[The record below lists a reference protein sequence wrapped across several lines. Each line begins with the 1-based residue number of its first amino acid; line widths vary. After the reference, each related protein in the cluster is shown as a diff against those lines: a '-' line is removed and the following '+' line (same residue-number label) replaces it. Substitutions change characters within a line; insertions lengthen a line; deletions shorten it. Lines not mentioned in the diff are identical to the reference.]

1 MPQNDKRSAKRR
13 TRSERRA
20 QEEARLRAQ
29 AEQAE
34 KERKQQ
40 TLIGAIVVAV
50 VIALVA
56 VIGVTVYRN
65 THPSSSPSATT
76 SAANLASAKKAMNA
90 VKPKPSVANS
100 DGGFTFSKDGY
111 NKTISDAPTIAIY
124 MDPMCPGC
132 GQMHRQIDA
141 TLKSM
146 YEAGQV
152 NLEYHV
158 MTALDANSSDDYSSR
173 ASSSAVYI
181 AQHDSDPEHLLQY
194 MTNLYAEDFQP
205 SEGSSYV
212 SVSNDKLKEQAVK
225 AGVPESVA
233 SKAYAGTYI
242 KWLKAVDSYTT
253 KRNELK
259 NVSGSLK
266 GQMSTPTVTVNGKM
280 IDLNKV
286 ASLNMTIKDA
296 ILNSIGLDEGNV
308 GKSGTMPSVGSKDKP
323 KSIDT
328 GE

>member
-76 SAANLASAKKAMNA
+76 SAASLASAKKAMNA
-90 VKPKPSVANS
+90 VRPKPSVANS